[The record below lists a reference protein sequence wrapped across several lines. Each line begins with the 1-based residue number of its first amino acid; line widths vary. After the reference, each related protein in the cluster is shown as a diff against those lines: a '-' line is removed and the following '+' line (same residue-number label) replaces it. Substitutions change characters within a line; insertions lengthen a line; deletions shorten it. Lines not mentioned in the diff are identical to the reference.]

1 MPNTHLVTV
10 WIAHLLRLRFQFC
23 VFLFFFFLLFSRFSR
38 RQISLF
44 THCSRTIHALFTGP
58 TATLFRKKYIKN
70 GSHGT
75 IHAFKNYFAIVF
87 SVFSFQQNKLYPN
100 RPLVSIW
107 IWMKTHVST
116 FLLFFFFWPTPLALF
131 MRHKQYI
138 KVNVQC
144 LGEWTVTKKLF
155 FCCFQQ

>member
-1 MPNTHLVTV
+1 MAKVIFAKHTLSDCLDSTFTASVFSV
-10 WIAHLLRLRFQFC
+10 LRFP
-23 VFLFFFFLLFSRFSR
+23 LFFFLFFSRFSR

-87 SVFSFQQNKLYPN
+87 SVFSFQQNKRYP
-100 RPLVSIW
+100 I
-107 IWMKTHVST
+107 T
-116 FLLFFFFWPTPLALF
+116 FLLLLGSIALF
-131 MRHKQYI
+131 DTILSSTILFQLTFTFIYNTFSKKFSI
-138 KVNVQC
+138 
-144 LGEWTVTKKLF
+144 LTK
-155 FCCFQQ
+155 

>member
-1 MPNTHLVTV
+1 MAKVIFAKHTLSDCLDSTFTASAFSV
-10 WIAHLLRLRFQFC
+10 LRFP
-23 VFLFFFFLLFSRFSR
+23 LFFFLFFSRFSR

-87 SVFSFQQNKLYPN
+87 SVFSFQQNKRYLN
-100 RPLVSIW
+100 ISCKRNEIKFIILPLILNIISIV
-107 IWMKTHVST
+107 IELHCS
-116 FLLFFFFWPTPLALF
+116 LNPS
-131 MRHKQYI
+131 RDEYS
-138 KVNVQC
+138 
-144 LGEWTVTKKLF
+144 
-155 FCCFQQ
+155 

>member
-23 VFLFFFFLLFSRFSR
+23 VFLFFFLFFSRFSR

-58 TATLFRKKYIKN
+58 TATLLKKIYIKN

-75 IHAFKNYFAIVF
+75 IHVFKNYFTLVF

-100 RPLVSIW
+100 RQYPFGYGWKL
-107 IWMKTHVST
+107 MCLR
-116 FLLFFFFWPTPLALF
+116 FCFFFFFFLTNAS
-131 MRHKQYI
+131 
-138 KVNVQC
+138 C
-144 LGEWTVTKKLF
+144 TVYETNSTLK
-155 FCCFQQ
+155 

>member
-1 MPNTHLVTV
+1 MAKVIFAKHTLSDCLDSTFTASAFSV
-10 WIAHLLRLRFQFC
+10 LRFP
-23 VFLFFFFLLFSRFSR
+23 LFFFLFFSRFSR

-107 IWMKTHVST
+107 IPLILLKTENWKHYSKII
-116 FLLFFFFWPTPLALF
+116 F
-131 MRHKQYI
+131 KC
-138 KVNVQC
+138 VNSNVR
-144 LGEWTVTKKLF
+144 LNF
-155 FCCFQQ
+155 N